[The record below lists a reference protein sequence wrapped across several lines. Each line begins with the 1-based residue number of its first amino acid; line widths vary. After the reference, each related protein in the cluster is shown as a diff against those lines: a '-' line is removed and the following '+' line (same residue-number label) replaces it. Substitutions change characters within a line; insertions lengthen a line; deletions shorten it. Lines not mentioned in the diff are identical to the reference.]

1 MEGRSSPQARAST
14 VIICPVRMTITWF
27 KNLATCMIAFAPQY
41 HPVGHYL
48 PFTNGKT
55 EFQGIRLAQG
65 PWPGKAVRGG
75 GFQPSCPYGVSSVPP
90 WQMGTRAQNW
100 GRGEG

>member
-14 VIICPVRMTITWF
+14 VIICPVRMTITWS

-41 HPVGHYL
+41 HPVRHYL
-48 PFTNGKT
+48 PFTHGKT
-55 EFQGIRLAQG
+55 EFQGIWLAQG

-75 GFQPSCPYGVSSVPP
+75 GWFSAQLSLWRLFGSSVADGDS
-90 WQMGTRAQNW
+90 GTKL
-100 GRGEG
+100 G